1 MCRLLA
7 YLGPE
12 RTLEDLLLAPPHS
25 LLHQSWAPRFQTH
38 GTVNADGFGVGWY
51 VPAVRPEPVHYRRA
65 TPIWSDRSFASLAGV
80 VSSGAVLAS
89 VRDATPPSPSE
100 ETSTAPY
107 LAGRWLFAHN
117 GEVLGF
123 TTGGKVPLMAEVS
136 PERAAAIKGTADSE
150 VLFALALDRID
161 AGATPD
167 AALHTVVDRI
177 QASCPGSR
185 LNMVLTD
192 GERLAATACG
202 DSLFI
207 LETASTTAPG
217 STLGV
222 VIASEPYDDDPA
234 WRPVADG
241 SVVAATK
248 GSPSL
253 IRPMRPRDPGPAGG
267 HPR

>member
-12 RTLEDLLLAPPHS
+12 RTLQDLLLAPPHS

-207 LETASTTAPG
+207 LETASATAPG